1 MGIDLSQYSD
11 RIDVWSLRG
20 NLRNIFELASEFDGI
35 ERGAYKVILLD
46 AKYRMIGDTVSEN
59 DNAAETRFY
68 NAVDQIAER
77 TGAAVG
83 MIHHSSKG
91 SQSDRRVTDV
101 GAGAGAQSRAAD
113 CHLVLRE
120 HEQDD
125 AVVLA
130 AAVRSFPPIEPLCLR
145 FAFPLWV
152 PDETL
157 EGGGLH
163 QSERGGF
170 LNVHADFTVHPHR
183 RDWRRR
189 LNLLLYL
196 NTEWDESYGGYLE
209 LWDTEMHACRKKIG
223 PILNRCVIFST
234 DPTSFHGHPD
244 PMTCPPGTT
253 RKSLALYYFT
263 QEEAPLVRS
272 TEYRA
277 RPGEGVRGLGI
288 YLDKMALRLYDRTKR
303 ALGLDDRFASGL
315 LRLLSGRRR

>member
-1 MGIDLSQYSD
+1 VSD
-11 RIDVWSLRG
+11 QQTRAVTHAEPVVPYDSLYARLGTLREEWSRADPYPHVVMENFLGADVIQRILGEFPDIRSGEWIHYVHYNERKFGQTQRERFGPSIGEVVDELNSPRFRDFLR
-20 NLRNIFELASEFDGI
+20 DMTGI
-35 ERGAYKVILLD
+35 EGLL
-46 AKYRMIGDTVSEN
+46 
-59 DNAAETRFY
+59 
-68 NAVDQIAER
+68 
-77 TGAAVG
+77 
-83 MIHHSSKG
+83 H
-91 SQSDRRVTDV
+91 
-101 GAGAGAQSRAAD
+101 
-113 CHLVLRE
+113 
-120 HEQDD
+120 
-125 AVVLA
+125 
-130 AAVRSFPPIEPLCLR
+130 
-145 FAFPLWV
+145 
-152 PDETL
+152 DETL

-196 NTEWDESYGGYLE
+196 NPGWEESYGGYLE
-209 LWDTEMHACRKKIG
+209 LWDTEMRECRRKIG
-223 PILNRCVIFST
+223 PVFNRCVIFST

-244 PMTCPPGTT
+244 PMTCPPGVT

-263 QEEAPLVRS
+263 QEAEPMVRS